1 MEIYLFTHKIM
12 SLINKIIGQP
22 TEPTIN
28 PNALNKQEI
37 ELLINLIKQS
47 HFQGDSLENL
57 YNLVLKLQQQ
67 YMSLDK

>member
-1 MEIYLFTHKIM
+1 M
-12 SLINKIIGQP
+12 SLIDKIIGQP

-37 ELLINLIKQS
+37 ELLLNLIKQS

>member
-1 MEIYLFTHKIM
+1 M

>member
-1 MEIYLFTHKIM
+1 M
-12 SLINKIIGQP
+12 SLITKIIGQS

-28 PNALNKQEI
+28 PNTLNKQEL

>member
-1 MEIYLFTHKIM
+1 M

-28 PNALNKQEI
+28 PNVLNKQEI